1 MAGATLEI
9 APKFSASRFWQECYE
24 CNAKYISYIGEMM
37 RYVVDMPP
45 GEYDK
50 KHNVKERLK
59 YLDLFAKKLLYYSR

>member
-9 APKFSASRFWQECYE
+9 APKFSASKFWQECYE

-37 RYVVDMPP
+37 RYVVDTPP

-50 KHNVKERLK
+50 KHNVKE
-59 YLDLFAKKLLYYSR
+59 KLMKFLIIKS